1 MIILHNDKNK
11 IYLTFLLSLIVFV
24 GLIIVWGKFGV
35 SSQAS
40 SKPETVV
47 KQLGENNLLKDV
59 QNSVELGKLQLS
71 QLQEKIA
78 KDQKQEEL
86 LAAAREYLNNK
97 ASTTPTSS
105 NSLISTDQPTSTATT
120 SIK

>member
-1 MIILHNDKNK
+1 MIILHNNKNK

-24 GLIIVWGKFGV
+24 GLIIAWGKFGV

-40 SKPETVV
+40 TKPEAIVQQT
-47 KQLGENNLLKDV
+47 EANNLLKDV
-59 QNSVELGKLQLS
+59 QNSVELGKLQWN

-78 KDQKQEEL
+78 KDQKQQEL
-86 LAAAREYLNNK
+86 LTAAREYLNNK

-105 NSLISTDQPTSTATT
+105 NSLISTDQSTSTATT